1 MEIVKYGDVAKEA
14 LIEIKKFQ
22 EGELGVVTTGR
33 PWLDNLFPVVNGS
46 VITIGAGSGIGKSY
60 ELARILNNIL
70 DKDLNPK
77 SENYVTLNISLEMKV
92 RSLLLR
98 ALNKKLGK
106 AKKDILLEEF
116 TEEEKKL
123 ANEYFISVNDDRQ
136 FISQVPTTPNKFY
149 RGCFDFLTEHKDK
162 ESVIIAVDHIALI
175 GADKGE
181 GRNQVIEAF
190 IERVNDLKMQFHNAI
205 FILLS
210 QTNADIIKR
219 AKDRDNMSQ
228 PQDSDLYYSNYT
240 FQISDYVV
248 LIFSPLKV
256 GINEY
261 ASLNPSRYPHLEKY
275 FLEPDKKG
283 RVALEVFGVLYYHL
297 LKIREGDSGFIDI
310 YAEDLNIPDL
320 EAKRKERKT
329 EKTATPTFI
338 PSFDATPVVTFNTVA
353 MTSAQGAGF
362 DDVPTIEEDEE
373 APF

>member
-1 MEIVKYGDVAKEA
+1 MEILNYKDVVFEAAKE
-14 LIEIKKFQ
+14 IKTYQDGFK
-22 EGELGVVTTGR
+22 GVIKTGR
-33 PWLDNLFPVVNGS
+33 PWLDDIFPVVNGS

-60 ELARILNNIL
+60 ELARILNTIL
-70 DKDLNPK
+70 DKDVNPR
-77 SENYVTLNISLEMKV
+77 SENFVTLNVSLEMRV

-106 AKKDILLEEF
+106 SKKDILLEQF
-116 TEEEKKL
+116 TEEETAL
-123 ANEYFISVNDDRQ
+123 ANEYFISVNDNRQ
-136 FISQVPTTPNKFY
+136 YISQVPTTPSKFY
-149 RGCFDFLTEHKDK
+149 AGCKTFLSQHRDKD
-162 ESVIIAVDHIALI
+162 SVIISVDHIALI

-190 IERVNDLKMQFHNAI
+190 IERVNDLKMEFENVI

-219 AKDRDNMSQ
+219 AKDRDNMAQ
-228 PQDSDLYYSNYT
+228 PQDSDLYYSNFC
-240 FQISDYVV
+240 FQVSDYVV
-248 LIFSPLKV
+248 VIFSPLKV

-261 ASLNPSRYPHLEKY
+261 ASLNPDRYSHLKKY

-320 EAKRKERKT
+320 ENKRKDRKINKP
-329 EKTATPTFI
+329 EA
-338 PSFDATPVVTFNTVA
+338 PSFAPPVFDSTQVASFNSVA
-353 MTSAQGAGF
+353 MASAQGVGF
-362 DDVPTIEEDEE
+362 EETEDDVA

>member
-14 LIEIKKFQ
+14 LIEIKRFQ
-22 EGELGVVTTGR
+22 IGELGVVTTGR

-46 VITIGAGSGIGKSY
+46 VITIGAGSGIGKSF

-116 TEEEKKL
+116 TDEERLL

-149 RGCFDFLTEHKDK
+149 QGCFDFLTQHQDK

-181 GRNQVIEAF
+181 GRNQVIESF
-190 IERVNDLKMQFHNAI
+190 IERVNDLKMQFHNVI

-261 ASLNPSRYPHLEKY
+261 ASLNPNRYPHLSKY

-320 EAKRKERKT
+320 EEKRKQRHI
-329 EKTATPTFI
+329 EKKPTPTAAPIFNAT
-338 PSFDATPVVTFNTVA
+338 PSFDAVSFNTMA
-353 MTSAQGAGF
+353 MSSAKGMEF
-362 DDVPTIEEDEE
+362 EEHK
-373 APF
+373 PF

>member
-1 MEIVKYGDVAKEA
+1 MEILKYGEVAKEA

-22 EGELGVVTTGR
+22 NGQLGVVKTGR

-60 ELARILNNIL
+60 ELAKILNNIL
-70 DKDLNPK
+70 DTDLNPR
-77 SENYVTLNISLEMKV
+77 SSNYVTLNISLEMKV

-106 AKKDILLEEF
+106 SKKDILLEEF
-116 TEEEKKL
+116 TEEEKNL

-136 FISQVPTTPNKFY
+136 FISQVPITPKSFY
-149 RGCFDFLTEHKDK
+149 EGCFKFLTEHCDK
-162 ESVIIAVDHIALI
+162 ESVIIAIDHIALI
-175 GADKGE
+175 GSDKGE
-181 GRNQVIEAF
+181 GRNQVIESF
-190 IERVNDLKMQFHNAI
+190 IERVNDLKMQFHNVI

-219 AKDRDNMSQ
+219 AKDRDNMAQ

-261 ASLNPSRYPHLEKY
+261 ASINPERYPHLEKY

-283 RVALEVFGVLYYHL
+283 RVALEVYGVLYYHL
-297 LKIREGDSGFIDI
+297 LKIREGDSGYIDI
-310 YAEDLNIPDL
+310 YAEDLNIPGLD
-320 EAKRKERKT
+320 EKRANRKN
-329 EKTATPTFI
+329 EIKPTATPKFET
-338 PSFDATPVVTFNTVA
+338 PVFDATAVTFNTSA
-353 MTSAQGAGF
+353 LTSAKGSGF
-362 DDVPTIEEDEE
+362 EEESEDS
-373 APF
+373 PF